1 MEASNSKLGNKMKN
15 MQDNLD
21 NLKAVLTS
29 RDKELNC
36 LNGKLDDY
44 GQYMFKHIC
53 LLHFLF
59 YFLVYLKNKNKN
71 LKHNT

>member
-1 MEASNSKLGNKMKN
+1 MEASNSKLDNKMKN

-44 GQYMFKHIC
+44 GQYMFKYIC
-53 LLHFLF
+53 LLLLLLF
-59 YFLVYLKNKNKN
+59 
-71 LKHNT
+71 